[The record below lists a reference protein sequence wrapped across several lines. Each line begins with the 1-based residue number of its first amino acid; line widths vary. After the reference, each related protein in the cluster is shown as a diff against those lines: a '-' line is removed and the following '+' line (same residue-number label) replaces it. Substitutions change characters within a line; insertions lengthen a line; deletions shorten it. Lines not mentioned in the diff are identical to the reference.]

1 MKYGVLMHKTTM
13 NLGDD
18 IQAYASAQFLPHV
31 DYLVERENID

>member
-18 IQAYASAQFLPHV
+18 IQIGRASCRDRV
-31 DYLVERENID
+31 